1 MMRITVATITLALAC
16 ASAQASLVLTTNKDE
31 WLDAAAPVTALD
43 FTDLALFEFVT
54 DQYADLG
61 VMFFGT
67 AIGHTGM
74 SLYPSDGHGILGWT
88 HQLIEMEFDAPRT
101 RFAIELGSGSMV
113 MTFYLGG
120 AEVGIANVSNATS
133 LFWGAV
139 LESTFD
145 RVTLEDQGLGF
156 TAIDNLYFGAPIPAP
171 GALALVAFAGLV
183 SRRRRRA

>member
-1 MMRITVATITLALAC
+1 MRITVAIITLALAC

-31 WLDAAAPVTALD
+31 WLGTAAPVTILD
-43 FTDLALFEFVT
+43 FTDLSQGEFVT

-67 AIGHTGM
+67 AIGHT
-74 SLYPSDGHGILGWT
+74 SSIYPSDGHGILGWT

-101 RFAIELGSGSMV
+101 EFAIELGSFTMV

-120 AEVGIANVSNATS
+120 AEVGVANVSNATS

-145 RVTLEDQGLGF
+145 RVTLENQGLGV
-156 TAIDNLYFGAPIPAP
+156 TGIDNIYFGAPIPAP
-171 GALALVAFAGLV
+171 GALVLVAFAGLV
-183 SRRRRRA
+183 PRRRRRA